1 MNIQSTQI
9 ELIEMLLRTKKES
22 VLSRV
27 KLILQEEQF
36 PLSEDDYAMID
47 DRRENHLEGKSKSY
61 SWEETK
67 DHILNR

>member
-27 KLILQEEQF
+27 KVILQEEQF
-36 PLSEDDYAMID
+36 PLSDDDYAMID

>member
-1 MNIQSTQI
+1 MDIQSTQI

-27 KLILQEEQF
+27 KVILQEEQF

-47 DRRENHLEGKSKSY
+47 DRRKNHQEGKSKSY

>member
-1 MNIQSTQI
+1 MDIQSTQI

-27 KLILQEEQF
+27 KVILQEEQF

-67 DHILNR
+67 GHILNR